1 MVEVMRKLMMTTNE
15 QQKKVKEFVKNWSGE
30 CKEDGKTAPFWLS
43 LLRDVFGVENPEQYI
58 RFEDTCKHEEKGNAL
73 YVDAWIPS
81 VRVMI
86 EQKASGVALDK
97 PYKRHGRTFQSV
109 YEQAFE
115 YDQTLPISQRSKY
128 IIACNFHEFWIY
140 DMDMPESK
148 RKPLVLLLSEMPEH
162 FHQLDFL
169 IDAKAKPS
177 DIEEVK
183 VSVKAGELVGSLYDA
198 FMEEYKKYGGPSER
212 DFHQLNVLCVR
223 IVFCLYAED
232 SGLFGR
238 RDAFLKY
245 MEGWKWENAQDALQ
259 KLFRVLD
266 TPVEQR
272 SRFLDEKLT
281 GFPYVNGG
289 LFHDEMLDIPPITE
303 KIYRIITED
312 MSRRFDWSVI
322 SPTIFGAVF
331 ESTLNPETRRSGGMH
346 YTSIANIHKVI
357 DPLFLDE
364 LKKEFEEIIQV
375 PDSEKYMSRRRET
388 TLRYDYR
395 EKLDAF
401 HRKLASLSFL
411 DPACGSGNF
420 LTETFLS
427 LRRLENR
434 LIAEMTGG
442 QQILGDMANPIRV
455 SIRQF
460 YGIEINDFAVT
471 VAKTALWIA
480 ESQMMKETEDII
492 QMNLDFLPLKTNA
505 FIHEGNALRMDWA
518 AVVPPEKLSYIMGN
532 PPFVGARIMSS
543 KQKAD
548 VFDTFPKWKNVGNLD
563 YVACWFKKSA
573 DMMKG
578 TNIEAALVSTNSI
591 VQGDSV
597 AILWKPLF
605 ANNVQLNFAYRTFK
619 WDSESNSKAHVH
631 CVIIG
636 FSCYPKMGEKVIY
649 QNDEAKRVSH
659 INAYLVEGADTF
671 VESRTTPVCDV
682 PEIGIGN
689 QPIDGGNYLFTAEER
704 DAFIK
709 SEPASCDYFH
719 PWYGSY
725 ELLNREPRYCLWLGD
740 CTINELRKMPK
751 CLERAVNVQQL
762 RYESKRKSTQKLA
775 ERPTHFLVENM
786 PKNTYI
792 AVPKVSSE
800 RRRYVP
806 MGLMNQSEMASD
818 LLFIIPD
825 ATLYHFGILESNVHM
840 AWMRTVAGRLKSD
853 YRYSKN
859 IVYNTFPWPTPTQ
872 AQKERIE
879 KSAQGILGARKNHPE
894 DSLADLY
901 DPRFMPQDLR
911 RAHIENDKAVMA
923 AYGFDWRHMKEED
936 CVAALMKLYQKLDGE
951 K

>member
-1 MVEVMRKLMMTTNE
+1 MTTNE

-115 YDQTLPISQRSKY
+115 YDQTLPVSQRSKY

-198 FMEEYKKYGGPSER
+198 FMEEYRKYGKPSER

-346 YTSIANIHKVI
+346 YTSIANIHNVI
-357 DPLFLDE
+357 DPLFLDD
-364 LKKEFEEIIQV
+364 LKKEFEKIILV
-375 PDSEKYMSRRRET
+375 PDCEKYMSRRRET

-518 AVVPPEKLSYIMGN
+518 AVIPPEKLSYIMGN
-532 PPFVGARIMSS
+532 PPFNGAMFMKEKRG
-543 KQKAD
+543 D
-548 VFDTFPKWKNVGNLD
+548 VVAAFPECEKPGEID
-563 YVACWFKKSA
+563 YVSGWYVKAARYITS
-573 DMMKG
+573 
-578 TNIEAALVSTNSI
+578 TNIRVAFVSTNSI
-591 VQGDSV
+591 CQGQSV
-597 AILWKPLF
+597 ELLWKPLF
-605 ANNVQLNFAYRTFK
+605 NTFGVKIDFAYRSFV
-619 WDSESNSKAHVH
+619 WDSEAEKKAHVH
-631 CVIIG
+631 VVIVG
-636 FSCYPKMGEKVIY
+636 FSRKEWVTSPTLYWSDKHES
-649 QNDEAKRVSH
+649 VSF
-659 INAYLVEGADTF
+659 INAYLTDGANVF
-671 VESRTTPVCDV
+671 VNSRSKPLADI
-682 PEIGIGN
+682 PEIRFGN
-689 QPIDGGNYLFTAEER
+689 MPRDGGFFSLSPEEKRDIEKKEPIAKSFLRPYLGAREFLNGIER
-704 DAFIK
+704 WCIWLLG
-709 SEPASCDYFH
+709 ASNADIRKCPSIVARVEKVRLFRLA
-719 PWYGSY
+719 SKASA
-725 ELLNREPRYCLWLGD
+725 
-740 CTINELRKMPK
+740 TRKMAETATLFAQIAQPK
-751 CLERAVNVQQL
+751 GN
-762 RYESKRKSTQKLA
+762 
-775 ERPTHFLVENM
+775 
-786 PKNTYI
+786 YI
-792 AVPKVSSE
+792 AVPNTSSQ
-800 RRRYVP
+800 RRRYIP
-806 MGLMNQSEMASD
+806 MGFLTDYVIANNGLS
-818 LLFIIPD
+818 IIPD

-872 AQKERIE
+872 AQKDRIE
-879 KSAQGILGARKNHPE
+879 KSAQGILDARKNHPE

-936 CVAALMKLYQKLDGE
+936 CVAALMKLYQKLAGE

>member
-1 MVEVMRKLMMTTNE
+1 MMTTNE

-505 FIHEGNALRMDWA
+505 FIREGNALRMDWA

-532 PPFVGARIMSS
+532 PPFVGYSLQS
-543 KQKAD
+543 KSQKAD
-548 VFDTFPKWKNVGNLD
+548 MLAIYVDEKGKPYKTAGKID
-563 YVACWFKKSA
+563 YVAGWYFKAAAYMRGTHIVSA
-573 DMMKG
+573 F
-578 TNIEAALVSTNSI
+578 VSTNSI
-591 VQGDSV
+591 TQGEQVASV
-597 AILWKPLF
+597 WKPLYERFHVSIYF
-605 ANNVQLNFAYRTFK
+605 AWRTFK
-619 WDSESNSKAHVH
+619 WNSESNSQAAVH

-636 FSCYPKMGEKVIY
+636 FADFEKAGEKVLYDEEGRKAVEEINPY
-649 QNDEAKRVSH
+649 LIALAPVFVEPRNKPLCDIPAMETGNRPADGGALIIEAKD
-659 INAYLVEGADTF
+659 Y
-671 VESRTTPVCDV
+671 P
-682 PEIGIGN
+682 
-689 QPIDGGNYLFTAEER
+689 
-704 DAFIK
+704 AFIK
-709 SEPASCDYFH
+709 AEPKALPYIKKLIGSEEFI
-719 PWYGSY
+719 
-725 ELLNREPRYCLWLGD
+725 NRRERYCLWLVN
-740 CTINELRKMPK
+740 IPIREIRSMP
-751 CLERAVNVQQL
+751 LVV
-762 RYESKRKSTQKLA
+762 KRVEQCREARLAGAADRVKLA
-775 ERPTHFLVENM
+775 SSPTVFRETKN
-786 PKNTYI
+786 PKTSI
-792 AVPKVSSE
+792 VVPKVSSE
-800 RRRYVP
+800 RRRYIP
-806 MGLMNQSEMASD
+806 MGFLDDQTIASD

-936 CVAALMKLYQKLDGE
+936 CVTALMKLYQKLTRE